1 MYLDINFKVGLR
13 TLDLKSNLEKDP
25 LPRPRPVTYNE
36 RSGHCLPPE
45 RNLLQY
51 YVTETENFAS
61 INNMKINKKKTKIIK
76 FTNARS
82 LDFPPEL
89 TFVDGSSLDTM
100 TETCLLGVVISH
112 DLKWAKNTAY
122 ICNKARRK
130 LWILRR
136 MQFLDLTKQELFDVY
151 QKEVRSILEYA
162 VPVWHSSLT
171 RKQVSEIESVQKIAF
186 KMILGQSYSGYTD
199 ACATLNTETL
209 EKRRLDICLRF
220 AKENI
225 WYKNIDVTK

>member
-1 MYLDINFKVGLR
+1 M
-13 TLDLKSNLEKDP
+13 
-25 LPRPRPVTYNE
+25 
-36 RSGHCLPPE
+36 
-45 RNLLQY
+45 
-51 YVTETENFAS
+51 
-61 INNMKINKKKTKIIK
+61 
-76 FTNARS
+76 
-82 LDFPPEL
+82 
-89 TFVDGSSLDTM
+89 
-100 TETCLLGVVISH
+100 ISH
-112 DLKWAKNTAY
+112 DLKLAKNTSY

-136 MQFLDLTKQELFDVY
+136 MQFLEHTKQELFEVY
-151 QKEVRSILEYA
+151 QNEVRSILEYA

-199 ACATLNTETL
+199 ACATFNTDTL